1 MGGKIAYFMK
11 ELEICA
17 IDPEMGITTL
27 EHVETDVA
35 VNLQR
40 KLRTRVSMPT
50 LPELLF
56 KYSCFWK

>member
-27 EHVETDVA
+27 EH
-35 VNLQR
+35 
-40 KLRTRVSMPT
+40 M
-50 LPELLF
+50 LPSTS
-56 KYSCFWK
+56 KGN